1 MLTRTSVTRLRGHSA
16 ASAARRGMLAA
27 AVLVAALVAHAV
39 GAGGLSIV
47 PIAPAIWAMFIAA
60 AVFVGIQGGQ
70 LFRARGAL
78 ATVMVLLVGQAALH
92 VGITY
97 APWAFGLNIHH
108 AADVL
113 PGWGPVIAH
122 VLAAVVLAVLIARAE
137 LLLAAA
143 LRVVQVLVG
152 PARTPAARGAAPRIS
167 SPVLVVCIPA
177 HGLRRAL
184 PRRGPPVQA

>member
-1 MLTRTSVTRLRGHSA
+1 MRMTV
-16 ASAARRGMLAA
+16 ASWSGTPAGAVAARRGLLAA
-27 AVLVAALVAHAV
+27 AVLAAALIAHAV
-39 GAGGLSIV
+39 GTGGLSVI
-47 PIAPAIWAMFIAA
+47 PIAPALWATIV
-60 AVFVGIQGGQ
+60 AVVMATGLIGHRTFRPRGPAVTFV
-70 LFRARGAL
+70 
-78 ATVMVLLVGQAALH
+78 VLLVGQAVLH
-92 VGITY
+92 AGITY

-113 PGWGPVIAH
+113 PGWGPVVAH

-167 SPVLVVCIPA
+167 SPVLVVRIPA

-184 PRRGPPVQA
+184 PRRGPPVPA